1 MTLDKKEASMNNMFL
16 TPSEIRGYLQNDL
29 RVIEAHHPIV
39 SHKMDDK
46 EEFIS
51 LMTKK
56 FCDEDDLKTYLFQ
69 FGSNVIFYV
78 YAPKDEVGEPLDID
92 TTKSNRFTWK
102 LLKLAPAYHSTVR
115 DIPSNDHRKLL
126 DFENRIV
133 ELLGEK
139 YNPEEDVLT
148 TLIREFNFYKSNNKG
163 KQ

>member
-1 MTLDKKEASMNNMFL
+1 
-16 TPSEIRGYLQNDL
+16 
-29 RVIEAHHPIV
+29 
-39 SHKMDDK
+39 MDDK
-46 EEFIS
+46 EEFIT
-51 LMTKK
+51 LKTRK
-56 FCDEDDLKTYLFQ
+56 FYDEDDLKTYLFQ

-78 YAPKDEVGEPLDID
+78 YVPKDEVGEPLDID
-92 TTKSNRFTWK
+92 PITSIPPFWK
-102 LLKLAPAYHSTVR
+102 LLRVAPAYHSTVR
-115 DIPSNDHRKLL
+115 DITSNDHRKLL